1 MEMETFQLERQQ
13 SLWEHQVDINLSE
26 SGVDPLTLGGL
37 AELGLDL
44 ERLHAVPL
52 EYIQSN
58 GTPELRSQLAGYYAD
73 ASVDHV
79 LVTNGSSEANYVAVQ
94 VLVEPGDEVVAIV
107 PNYLQVGL
115 AARGLGAL
123 VRDVPILPG
132 ADESSW
138 SLDWEAFEAAVGER
152 TKLIYLSHPNNPTG
166 HVFTPSELGR
176 IAAWAE
182 RVGAWVVSDEVYRGA
197 VHDLGPGEEAPG
209 MWGLGERVIA
219 VSSLSKAYGLPGTR
233 LGWMVGP
240 PEFVERCWARRD
252 FTTIAPGALSD
263 AIARFATEPSIQE
276 RLFERA
282 RRMMRANR
290 QTFRDWTGRQNGR
303 LAYREPRAGA
313 YAFAPFFENGR
324 LADCA
329 GFSERLR
336 RNRSVLLV
344 AGRWAGMP
352 GYLRFG
358 LGLQPAAFAE
368 GLRRVG
374 LEIQASGSSESAQAE
389 GDFRDAGAAR
399 RVHGGVGS

>member
-1 MEMETFQLERQQ
+1 MEMETFELERQQ
-13 SLWEHQVDINLSE
+13 SLWEHRVEINLSE
-26 SGVDPLTLGGL
+26 SGVDPLTLDGL
-37 AELGLDL
+37 AALGLDL
-44 ERLHAVPL
+44 DLLHAVPL

-58 GTPELRSQLAGYYAD
+58 GTPELRSQLAGHYAD
-73 ASVDHV
+73 ATVEHV

-123 VRDVPILPG
+123 VRDIPLLPG
-132 ADESSW
+132 ADESTW
-138 SLDWEAFEAAVGER
+138 SLDWTAFEAAVGER
-152 TKLIYLSHPNNPTG
+152 TRLIYLSHPNNPTG
-166 HVFTPSELGR
+166 HVFTPSQLGR
-176 IAAWAE
+176 IAAAAE
-182 RVGAWVVSDEVYRGA
+182 RVGAWVLSDEVYRGA
-197 VHDLGPGEEAPG
+197 VHDLAPREEAPG
-209 MWGLGERVIA
+209 MWGRGERVIA
-219 VSSLSKAYGLPGTR
+219 VSSLSKAYGLPGAR

-240 PEFVERCWARRD
+240 PEFIERCWARRD

-263 AIARFATEPSIQE
+263 AIARFATEPSNQE

-282 RRMMRANR
+282 RRMMRTNR
-290 QTFRDWTGRQNGR
+290 ETFRDWTGRRSGA
-303 LAYREPRAGA
+303 LGYREPRAGA
-313 YAFAPFFENGR
+313 FAFVPFFGEGSDDGR

-329 GFSERLR
+329 GFAERLR

-374 LEIQASGSSESAQAE
+374 LEI
-389 GDFRDAGAAR
+389 
-399 RVHGGVGS
+399 GGGIAP